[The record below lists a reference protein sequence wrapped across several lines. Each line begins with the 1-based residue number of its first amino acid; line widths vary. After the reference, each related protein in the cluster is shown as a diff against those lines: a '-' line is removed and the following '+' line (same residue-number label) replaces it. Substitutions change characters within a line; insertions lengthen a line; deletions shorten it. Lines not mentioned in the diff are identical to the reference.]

1 MKKPKRSPSRSNWLL
16 SDQAQGIMANI
27 VRSIRKQV
35 SSEADRLRRRSR
47 HRVAGPAH
55 VQAALRRMVPK
66 RSEGTGGTHGV
77 RLSSKPGDFW
87 GPLKNWG
94 DPMEPPVV
102 LEAQQEALQR
112 DVMHESYRT
121 LMALGE

>member
-66 RSEGTGGTHGV
+66 RRG
-77 RLSSKPGDFW
+77 FW
-87 GPLKNWG
+87 GPLRNWG